1 MRSKPLKVNKY
12 TKCKKEGWI
21 SEGTEKVP
29 LINGKRYNSLY
40 FKGII
45 PFLRYN
51 YSTNSKRVGAMIQ
64 HQESMLFS
72 PYMDLYDLIVPKD
85 NFLRRVNDLIDFS
98 FVYDELKDKYCHYNG
113 RNAID
118 PIRMFKYLF
127 LKTIFD
133 LSDVDVVERSKY
145 DMSFKYFLHMAPEEP
160 VIEPSSL
167 TKFRK
172 LRLKDVNLL
181 DILINK
187 TVEIAIE
194 KEIIKSKSIIV
205 DATHTKA
212 RYNQMSPKE
221 ILVDR
226 SKKLRK
232 AIYQIDES
240 LKNKFPDKNKTD
252 VLENEIEYCQKLI
265 DVVEKEETLIEY
277 PKVKEQLNLLK
288 EIVSDDIEH
297 LQNSEDKDAKVGH
310 KTADSSFFGY
320 KTHIAMNEE
329 RIITAA
335 TVTTGEKND
344 GKQLETLI
352 EKSIKA
358 GMEVETVIGDAA
370 YSEKRNIEY
379 SNENEIKLVAKLNP
393 SVTQGF
399 RAKEDEFEF
408 NKDAGMYVC
417 KAGHMAI
424 RKARGGKKGVAANQV
439 NTYYF
444 DIEKCKRCPFKDG
457 CYKEGAKSKTY
468 SVSIKSNEHKEQAK
482 FQESDYFKEKAKER
496 YKIEAKN
503 SELKHRH
510 GYDVAK
516 SSGLIGMEMQ
526 GAMAIFTVNLKRI
539 LKLIDED

>member
-1 MRSKPLKVNKY
+1 
-12 TKCKKEGWI
+12 
-21 SEGTEKVP
+21 
-29 LINGKRYNSLY
+29 
-40 FKGII
+40 
-45 PFLRYN
+45 
-51 YSTNSKRVGAMIQ
+51 MIQ
-64 HQESMLFS
+64 NQESMIFS
-72 PYMDLYDLIVPKD
+72 KYLDLYDLIIPKD
-85 NFLRRVNDLIDFS
+85 NMLRKINDLVDFS
-98 FVYDELKDKYCHYNG
+98 FVYDELKDNYCHNNG

-118 PIRMFKYLF
+118 PIRMFKYLL

-133 LSDVDVVERSKY
+133 LSDVDIVDRSIY

-160 VIEPSSL
+160 VIESSSL

-181 DILINK
+181 DMLINK

-194 KEIIKSKSIIV
+194 KKIIKSNSIIV
-205 DATHTKA
+205 DATHSKA

-221 ILVDR
+221 ILMDR

-240 LKNKFPDKNKTD
+240 MKNKFPIKNTTD
-252 VLENEIEYCQKLI
+252 VLEDEIDYCQKLI
-265 DVVEKEETLIEY
+265 NVVQKEEILIQY

-288 EIVSDDIEH
+288 ETVTDDIEH
-297 LQNSEDKDAKVGH
+297 MQSSEDKDAKVGH
-310 KTADSSFFGY
+310 KTTDSSFFGY
-320 KTHIAMNEE
+320 KTHIAMSEE

-344 GKQLETLI
+344 GKQLEPLI

-358 GMEVETVIGDAA
+358 GMKVETVIGDAA
-370 YSEKRNIEY
+370 YSEKGNIEY
-379 SNENEIKLVAKLNP
+379 TKENEIKLVAKLNP
-393 SVTQGF
+393 SVTQGT
-399 RAKEDEFEF
+399 RKKEDEFEF

-424 RKARGGKKGVAANQV
+424 RKARQGKKDVAANQV
-439 NTYYF
+439 DTYYF
-444 DIEKCKRCPFKDG
+444 DIEKCRVCPFKDG

-468 SVSIKSNEHKEQAK
+468 SVSIKSNIHTEQIK
-482 FQESDYFKEKAKER
+482 FQESDYFKEKSKER

-510 GYDVAK
+510 GYDVA
-516 SSGLIGMEMQ
+516 SSTGLIGMELQ

-539 LKLIDED
+539 LKLQG